1 MIGRHVSMLV
11 ALAVVMAAPGVSGAG
26 AQAPQPANRYVDLEL
41 VLAVDVSLS
50 MDSAEQRL
58 QRDGYVAA
66 FRDPQIHKAIQS
78 GPNGRIAVTY
88 LEWAGGG
95 IQSVVLG
102 WQVLA
107 TPADANAFADALAA
121 KPISRNLMTSIS
133 AAIEVSAD
141 LFDRNDVQ
149 GLRRV
154 IDVSGDGPNNSG
166 GPVEEARD
174 RAGKAGITINGLA
187 IVVAPGRGEY
197 SYFDL
202 PDLDH
207 YYKDCV
213 ITGPGA
219 FVLSI
224 NKREEFA
231 TAIRQKMLL
240 EIAGRQ
246 PSPARR
252 VQRVQLAAPEPKYDC
267 LIGEKLWQQY
277 RNDDW

>member
-11 ALAVVMAAPGVSGAG
+11 AIAVLMATPFSGAS
-26 AQAPQPANRYVDLEL
+26 AQAPKPATRYVDLEL

-50 MDSAEQRL
+50 MDNAEQRL

-107 TPADANAFADALAA
+107 TPADANAFADALAT

-133 AAIEVSAD
+133 AAIDVSAD
-141 LFDRNDVQ
+141 LFDRNDVK

-166 GPVEEARD
+166 GLVEDARD

-202 PDLDH
+202 PDLDR

-219 FVLSI
+219 FMLSI
-224 NKREEFA
+224 KKREEFA
-231 TAIRQKMLL
+231 TAIRHKMLL
-240 EIAGRQ
+240 EIAGEQ
-246 PSPARR
+246 PLPAMR
-252 VQRVQLAAPEPKYDC
+252 VRRVQLAAPEPKYDC